1 MKTLLITCE
10 YPPFKGGVA
19 NYYGQLVAHWPEVEP
34 PEVWEIKNSW
44 WRLVPR
50 LFRYW
55 REHPEA
61 LVIVGHILPLGTA
74 AWLASRFVKG
84 EYVVV
89 LHGMDFTFAHKKK
102 RKAFLSKQ
110 ILVGAKKII
119 SANSYVAALVS
130 ERYPSLSSKV
140 VVVNPGISQTS
151 HLDSGNQAPFLREK
165 YQLGNKVI
173 LLTLGRLVA
182 RKGVDYTIKALAELT
197 PAEREG
203 LAYVVVGSGPEEGNW
218 RLLAE
223 KTGVSVI
230 FTGTASEN
238 EKWSWLNLCDILIM
252 PSREINGDLEG
263 FGIVYLEANLN
274 GKPVIAGR
282 SGGVSDAVAHGVSGL
297 LVDPEDPAAIALAIK
312 TLSSDPVLREKLGRQ
327 GRARALANF
336 SWEKKAQEFYQYL

>member
-19 NYYGQLVAHWPEVEP
+19 NYYGQLVANWPEAES
-34 PEVWEIKNSW
+34 PEVWEIKDSW
-44 WRLVPR
+44 WHLISRLVK
-50 LFRYW
+50 YW
-55 REHPEA
+55 RKNSQA

-74 AWLASRFVKG
+74 AWLASRLTKG
-84 EYVVV
+84 NYVVV
-89 LHGMDFTFAHKKK
+89 LHGMDFSFAHKKK
-102 RKAFLSKQ
+102 RKVFLSKK
-110 ILVGAKKII
+110 ILGGAKKII
-119 SANSYVAALVS
+119 SANSYVAGLVS
-130 ERYPSLSSKV
+130 TRYPDFGSKV
-140 VVVNPGISQTS
+140 AVVNPGVS
-151 HLDSGNQAPFLREK
+151 HSGRLDEANLAPFLREK

-182 RKGVDYTIKALAELT
+182 RKGVDYTIKALAVLT
-197 PAEREG
+197 PQERED
-203 LAYVVVGSGPEEGNW
+203 LAYVVVGSGPEEGDL

-230 FTGTASEN
+230 FTGPVSEN

-252 PSREINGDLEG
+252 PSREIKGDFEG

-282 SGGVSDAVAHGVSGL
+282 SGGVSDAVSHGVSGL

-312 TLSSDPVLREKLGRQ
+312 TLSSDPVLREELGRQ
-327 GRARALANF
+327 GRVRALANF